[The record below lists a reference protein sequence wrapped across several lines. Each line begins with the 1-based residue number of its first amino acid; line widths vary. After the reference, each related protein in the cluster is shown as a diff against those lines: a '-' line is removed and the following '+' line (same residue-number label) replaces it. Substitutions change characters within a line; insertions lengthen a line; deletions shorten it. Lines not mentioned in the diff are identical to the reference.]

1 MFKKIAALL
10 ALLQVMPFYA
20 ITGVQLKIQYEKSF
34 IEEPCIVIEDDTPI
48 TLERDL
54 LVVVIE
60 QKQVDDA
67 MLLTTKVYV
76 KELNDT
82 LKLLAKPT
90 LLLSKGKESKATIA
104 EHTHNDTPDNFVSIL
119 ALLQ

>member
-1 MFKKIAALL
+1 MFKKIVALL

-20 ITGVQLKIQYEKSF
+20 VTGVQLKIQHGKSF
-34 IEEPCIVIEDDTPI
+34 IEEPCIVMEDDTPI

-60 QKQVDDA
+60 QKMVDDA

-90 LLLSKGKESKATIA
+90 LLLSKGKESKVTIT